1 MVSNLAQ
8 IEDPRKPSGI
18 IAPAMNARSS
28 RIAPW
33 LRAALLL
40 AACIAV
46 AVLAALRCRQDA
58 NWDLQNYHFY
68 DPWGWLNGRILDWD
82 IAAAQV
88 QTFHNSL
95 PDVPFYALVAAGV
108 DPRTITA
115 WLALPTGVAMYFAI
129 RVAWR
134 LFGDL
139 ARTERVGATVAA
151 IAIGFTGAMG
161 VSQLGS
167 TTDEWLVTAFG
178 MAALWLLLPPA
189 GPTPNARRA
198 FAAPLAAGAL
208 MGIASGLK
216 LTAATY
222 AVGLCAALVTR
233 PAQSARN
240 GRDVASY
247 AAGGIA
253 GFAAAHGAWSY
264 ALWTHFGHPLFPYAN
279 GFVRSP
285 WWEFHRV
292 LPRQF
297 GAHTAGDWLLLPFAM
312 LAPRPGFVSE
322 LAYVDA
328 RLPTLYALA
337 IVALGGLAIARLSRS
352 AATTR
357 PQFATTSPQ
366 WRFVA
371 AFTGVSFVVWAIV
384 HSIARY
390 TIPLEIVSGML
401 IVALFGWLLRPAH
414 ATVAITLA
422 VALLVSTT
430 RPADWGRTDFGPRW
444 FDVRV
449 PPVEPGALVLLV
461 VDAPMAYV
469 LPFFPADARHVGLRN
484 NVNAPGWR
492 NRLAEHVAQVVR
504 DHRGPLYA
512 LSFPPGQGE
521 ADLAAHR
528 LRRLPGGCADVRTN
542 MPTSPIELCRLVRL
556 DAPAR

>member
-1 MVSNLAQ
+1 MKNLAQ

-18 IAPAMNARSS
+18 IAAAMNARPS

-33 LRAALLL
+33 LRVVLLL
-40 AACIAV
+40 GACVVV

-82 IAAAQV
+82 IAAAQL
-88 QTFHNSL
+88 QTFHNPLS
-95 PDVPFYALVAAGV
+95 DVPFYALVAAGI

-115 WLALPTGVAMYFAI
+115 WLALPTGLAAYFAVRI
-129 RVAWR
+129 AWR

-139 ARTERVGATVAA
+139 APAERIGATVAA
-151 IAIGFTGAMG
+151 TAIGFTGAMG
-161 VSQLGS
+161 VAQLGS

-189 GPTPNARRA
+189 RATPNAGHA
-198 FAAPLAAGAL
+198 IAAPLAAGAL

-233 PAQSARN
+233 RVQSARN
-240 GRDVASY
+240 ARDVASY

-253 GFAAAHGAWSY
+253 GLAAAHGAWSY

-279 GFVRSP
+279 GFFRSP
-285 WWEFHRV
+285 WWDFHRV

-297 GAHTAGDWLLLPFAM
+297 GPHTAGDWLLLPFAM
-312 LAPRPGFVSE
+312 LAPQPGFVSE

-337 IVALGGLAIARLSRS
+337 IVALGGLVIARLSRS
-352 AATTR
+352 AAAANPR
-357 PQFATTSPQ
+357 FATTSPQ

-371 AFTGVSFVVWAIV
+371 VFAGASFVVWAIT

-414 ATVAITLA
+414 AIVAITLA

-449 PPVEPGALVLLV
+449 PPIEPGALVLLV

-469 LPFFPADARHVGLRN
+469 LPFFPADARHVGVRN
-484 NVNAPGWR
+484 NVNAPGR
-492 NRLAEHVAQVVR
+492 HNRLSEHVAQVVR

-528 LRRLPGGCADVRTN
+528 LRRVPGGCAGVLTN
-542 MPTSPIELCRLVRL
+542 MPTSPIELCRLARV